1 MLSSVFVL
9 LCMFIVISKW
19 IYGSLHA
26 LLQSNLDML
35 HRFWVHVI
43 WVPKLRISVCMCGR
57 KILVLCKLWW
67 MVATVQKFHYE
78 TLKPL
83 DCMAFSSSP
92 MDHWRLVYF
101 DPARGFIAFCAPR
114 LLAKW
119 NAIKWIYCSVHVYCD
134 YKIKTW
140 GFHALF

>member
-1 MLSSVFVL
+1 MLSSVFIL

-19 IYGSLHA
+19 IHGSLHA

-67 MVATVQKFHYE
+67 MVAIVQKFHYE
-78 TLKPL
+78 PLKTL
-83 DCMAFSSSP
+83 DVMIFNSSP
-92 MDHWRLVYF
+92 MDHWRLAYF
-101 DPARGFIAFCAPR
+101 DPARGFIAFRARR
-114 LLAKW
+114 LLGKW

-134 YKIKTW
+134 FKMKIW